1 MFGNIY
7 SQGVLYERAE
17 LDDLGIISNRNKTHS
32 LVHKLNRTIDY
43 KIDKVNTKHDG
54 VLKWT
59 RNCSNMESSRF
70 GVIKRIYNT
79 IVHNYEDLD
88 GENYKKDGKCLLA
101 SSDLCC

>member
-1 MFGNIY
+1 LFGNIY

-54 VLKWT
+54 VLK
-59 RNCSNMESSRF
+59 
-70 GVIKRIYNT
+70 
-79 IVHNYEDLD
+79 
-88 GENYKKDGKCLLA
+88 
-101 SSDLCC
+101 